1 MKWIKL
7 PTVFRDANDVVLDE
21 DIDQD
26 TITYISRVLEDG
38 ASLFKVAVCVNGQ
51 IVNARFFT
59 FEDADAWR
67 NKLRTDLNIAH

>member
-7 PTVFRDANDVVLDE
+7 PTCFKDGNGNQLEPE

-38 ASLFKVAVCVNGQ
+38 ASSFKVAICVNGQ
-51 IVNARFFT
+51 IVHARFLT
-59 FEDADAWR
+59 YEAAATWR
-67 NKLRTDLNIAH
+67 AKLRTDLGIV